1 MNETANARTHR
12 RLRIRRP
19 SLVESLVLV
28 TIIAILVALL
38 LPGPQ
43 WAADGSIEVPVRVR
57 VFDAAEARPIP
68 AAEVAIFRA
77 PPPLPDFAI
86 DQYRGRFSR
95 EYLEQVAAN
104 NRHVTGND
112 GSVVIV
118 HEFRTG
124 ASHKDPEFRAH
135 VSWEWVMVSAKGY
148 GTVVVPVRY
157 ESAPT
162 KDVREQGELFVAVGL
177 MAAD

>member
-1 MNETANARTHR
+1 MAETANTRTQW
-12 RLRIRRP
+12 RLRLRRP

-28 TIIAILVALL
+28 SIIAILVALL
-38 LPGPQ
+38 LPGAE
-43 WAADGSIEVPVRVR
+43 WAADGPIEVPVRVR
-57 VFDAAEARPIP
+57 VFDAAEARRIP
-68 AAEVAIFRA
+68 SAEVAIFRA

-86 DQYRGRFSR
+86 DEYRGRFSR
-95 EYLEQVAAN
+95 EYLEQVSAN
-104 NRHVTGND
+104 DPHVTGDD

-124 ASHKDPEFRAH
+124 ASHKNPEFRAH
-135 VSWEWVMVSAKGY
+135 LSWEWVMVSAKGY

-162 KDVREQGELFVAVGL
+162 KVIREQGELFVAVGL
-177 MAAD
+177 MPTR